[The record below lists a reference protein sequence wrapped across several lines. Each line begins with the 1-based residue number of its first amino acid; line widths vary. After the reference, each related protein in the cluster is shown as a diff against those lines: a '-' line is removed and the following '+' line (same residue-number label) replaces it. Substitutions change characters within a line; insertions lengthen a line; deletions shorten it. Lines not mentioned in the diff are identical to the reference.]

1 MGRASKPSA
10 LPRRGLF
17 CSKLRLTLL
26 LSFEIENR
34 FQEGRTIR
42 DALIV
47 VNNFPIRHSRI
58 TQEGGLERAR
68 QAGN

>member
-17 CSKLRLTLL
+17 IQSYGLYL

-58 TQEGGLERAR
+58 TQDGGSERAR